1 MLLMPLPHSCQYA
14 LSVSLST
21 HSHHRSGVGACLGI
35 EDALTLATVLERAA
49 AKVSSS
55 DNKLGTEKVVTDA
68 FLAYDAIRRER
79 SQFGAECAHQTI
91 ETYSWRNPET
101 GSDTEKIWQDLE
113 KRWDEMWAFDQ
124 DAMKENVIRDFEER
138 LRV

>member
-1 MLLMPLPHSCQYA
+1 M
-14 LSVSLST
+14 
-21 HSHHRSGVGACLGI
+21 
-35 EDALTLATVLERAA
+35 
-49 AKVSSS
+49 
-55 DNKLGTEKVVTDA
+55 VTDA